1 MPNNNYLKGLRAKI
15 RKGALPV
22 WDCILVCV
30 NGRENEV
37 AVSELREIAWL
48 AYLGLIT
55 SIGSGRALK
64 L

>member
-1 MPNNNYLKGLRAKI
+1 MRAKI
-15 RKGALPV
+15 REGALPV
-22 WDCILVCV
+22 WDSILVCV

-37 AVSELREIAWL
+37 AVSELREIARL

-55 SIGSGRALK
+55 SIGRGRALK